1 MTQTSLTIER
11 LRLRATGLDEGA
23 ARKLATLVAEGLVP
37 SLQLPPGRTAIDSLN
52 VEVQARAGEG
62 PELLSRRIVDAIGH
76 ALGPSF
82 STSFG
87 AEEVAL

>member
-1 MTQTSLTIER
+1 MTQPSLTIER

-23 ARKLATLVAEGLVP
+23 ARRLATLVAEGLAP
-37 SLQLPPGRTAIDSLN
+37 SLRLPPGRTAIDSLN
-52 VEVQARAGEG
+52 VKVQARAGEG
-62 PELLSRRIVDAIGH
+62 PELLSRRIVDAIGN

-82 STSFG
+82 ATSFG